1 MTKNDRSR
9 AKHKRWIYAILAAL
23 VVLMAQPLMAAAEG
37 PGSKDTDVSA
47 VVYPFYEFTLPPS
60 ATVTYPNTTVLVGQ
74 FGVNDLLLLEKE
86 TLAIELVRGVMRAR
100 GYAREVL
107 AYDVTFEPPY
117 LVDASHIGQSY
128 DVSVAIDR
136 DAFDGATRA
145 FYDATLE
152 FRVRSM
158 LTGEVV
164 WRGTTTVTA
173 FKAQG
178 DGQEGD
184 EGGVV
189 PPDTGDGGV
198 VPPDTGDDTMPEEPV
213 PQASPGTGQPEG
225 GQPGVVIPAEEI
237 PAAQP
242 AWSGLWWWWIPV
254 TALAALLLILLLVLW
269 RRRRREEEQSG

>member
-1 MTKNDRSR
+1 LNN
-9 AKHKRWIYAILAAL
+9 KRWACALLALLIVLAVQPICALAA
-23 VVLMAQPLMAAAEG
+23 P
-37 PGSKDTDVSA
+37 DTARTEVTATIDSR
-47 VVYPFYEFTLPPS
+47 FEFTLPPS
-60 ATVTYPNTTVLVGQ
+60 ATVTYPNTTALIGQ
-74 FGVNDLLLLEKE
+74 FGVHDLLLLERE
-86 TLAIELVRGVMRAR
+86 RLAIELVPGAMRGR
-100 GYAREVL
+100 GYAGDVL
-107 AYDVTFEPPY
+107 AYSVSFNPPA
-117 LVDASHIGQSY
+117 LVDASHSGQSY
-128 DVSVAIDR
+128 DIWVAIDG
-136 DAFDGATRA
+136 DDFDGATRS

-152 FRVRSM
+152 FRVRSL
-158 LTGEVV
+158 LTGQVI

-178 DGQEGD
+178 DGQEGDEGGD

-254 TALAALLLILLLVLW
+254 TALAVLLLILLLVLW

>member
-1 MTKNDRSR
+1 
-9 AKHKRWIYAILAAL
+9 
-23 VVLMAQPLMAAAEG
+23 MAQPMIAAAEE
-37 PGSKDTDVSA
+37 PSFVDTDVSA

-60 ATVTYPNTTVLVGQ
+60 ATVTYPNTTALIGQ
-74 FGVNDLLLLEKE
+74 FGVNDLLLLERE
-86 TLAIELVRGVMRAR
+86 RLAIELVPGAMRGR
-100 GYAREVL
+100 GYAGDVL
-107 AYDVTFEPPY
+107 AYSVSFNPPA

-128 DVSVAIDR
+128 DIWVAIDG
-136 DAFDGATRA
+136 DDFDGATRS

-152 FRVRSM
+152 FRVRSL
-158 LTGEVV
+158 LTGQVI

-178 DGQEGD
+178 DGDGGQDDDEGGD
-184 EGGVV
+184 QGGGEGGGGGVV
-189 PPDTGDGGV
+189 PPDTGDGGGGV
-198 VPPDTGDDTMPEEPV
+198 VPPDTGDDTLPEEPV
-213 PQASPGTGQPEG
+213 PQASPGIGQPEG

-254 TALAALLLILLLVLW
+254 TALAVLLLILLLVLW